1 MKVVVFDQWEKL
13 CALLRTLA
21 GSAAAE
27 RTQYALNRVEAK
39 DGRVRLADRA
49 ANALAVTGG
58 TTAVEM
64 PDIVPGRARDF
75 MLRVS
80 GRRARAAE
88 RRRDGRL
95 LLHRDGGRRPPRREA
110 EGREDRPVGTE
121 ARRREGR
128 ASARPHPAFFS
139 QDFGR
144 VTRPA

>member
-1 MKVVVFDQWEKL
+1 MKVVVFDQWDRL

-21 GSAAAE
+21 GSAASE

-49 ANALAVTGG
+49 ANALAVSGG

-80 GRRARAAE
+80 ATGDNELVFTGAE
-88 RRRDGRL
+88 AFEGEEGALEPPNDGETVVYFFTETAGDVL
-95 LLHRDGGRRPPRREA
+95 L
-110 EGREDRPVGTE
+110 V
-121 ARRREGR
+121 ARRKV
-128 ASARPHPAFFS
+128 AKIAP
-139 QDFGR
+139 
-144 VTRPA
+144 

>member
-1 MKVVVFDQWEKL
+1 MKVVVFDQWDRL
-13 CALLRTLA
+13 CALLKTLA

-64 PDIVPGRARDF
+64 PDIVPGKARDF

-80 GRRARAAE
+80 ATGDNELVFTGAE
-88 RRRDGRL
+88 AFEGEEGALEPPNDGETVVYFFTETAGDVL
-95 LLHRDGGRRPPRREA
+95 L
-110 EGREDRPVGTE
+110 V
-121 ARRREGR
+121 ARRKV
-128 ASARPHPAFFS
+128 AKIVP
-139 QDFGR
+139 
-144 VTRPA
+144 

>member
-49 ANALAVTGG
+49 ANALAVSGG

-75 MLRVS
+75 MLRV
-80 GRRARAAE
+80 AATGDNE
-88 RRRDGRL
+88 LVFTGAEAFEGEEGALEPPNDGETVVYFFTETAGDVL
-95 LLHRDGGRRPPRREA
+95 L
-110 EGREDRPVGTE
+110 V
-121 ARRREGR
+121 ARRKV
-128 ASARPHPAFFS
+128 AKIAP
-139 QDFGR
+139 
-144 VTRPA
+144 